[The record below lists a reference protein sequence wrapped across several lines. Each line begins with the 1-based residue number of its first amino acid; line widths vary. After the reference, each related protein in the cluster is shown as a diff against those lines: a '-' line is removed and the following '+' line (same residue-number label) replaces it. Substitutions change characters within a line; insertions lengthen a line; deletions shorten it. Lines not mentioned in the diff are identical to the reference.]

1 MSTASAHHAII
12 DIGSNSIRLVVF
24 GPAREVLYND
34 KVLAGLGRGV
44 VATGRIDR
52 EARALALSTLK
63 RYAALLAL
71 IKPSQLRVVATAA
84 VREAENGSEFL
95 AAVKALGLPV
105 ELLSGEDEARGSA
118 WGVLAHFPDARG
130 VVADLG
136 GGSLELA
143 RVGDHAVHEC
153 VSFPLGVLRVAA
165 IRAEGRGLLRKA
177 VKKAL
182 ASLDWTRQVAGQ
194 ELFLVGGAWRA
205 LAKIEARLGKHDPSA
220 SFAPEEAR
228 RLKIYARRMGPEW
241 LASLPGI
248 SAARSVQLEHA
259 AALLAALVGELSPSS
274 VTITRAGLREGLVA
288 GPP

>member
-1 MSTASAHHAII
+1 MPAASHRHAII

-24 GPAREVLYND
+24 GPGRDVLYND

-71 IKPSQLRVVATAA
+71 IKPSHLRVVATAA
-84 VREAENGSEFL
+84 VREAENGAEFL
-95 AAVKALGLPV
+95 AAVRALGLSA

-118 WGVLAHFPDARG
+118 WGVLAHFPEARG
-130 VVADLG
+130 IVADLG

-143 RVGDHAVHEC
+143 RVCDGAVHEC
-153 VSFPLGVLRVAA
+153 VSFPLGVLRIAA
-165 IRAEGRGLLRKA
+165 IRAEGRGRLRKT

-182 ASLDWTRQVAGQ
+182 APLDWTRQVAGQ

-205 LAKIEARLGKHDPSA
+205 LAKIEARLGKHDPST

-259 AALLAALVGELSPSS
+259 AALLAALVGELAPSS

>member
-1 MSTASAHHAII
+1 MSTAPNLHAII

-24 GPAREVLYND
+24 GPGREVLYND

-71 IKPSQLRVVATAA
+71 VKPSQLRVVATAA
-84 VREAENGSEFL
+84 VREAENGAEFL
-95 AAVKALGLPV
+95 AAVKALGLPA

-130 VVADLG
+130 IVADLG

-182 ASLDWTRQVAGQ
+182 APLDWTRQVAGQ

>member
-182 ASLDWTRQVAGQ
+182 APLDWTRQVAGQ

>member
-1 MSTASAHHAII
+1 MPTAPAHHAII

-24 GPAREVLYND
+24 GPGREVLYND

-71 IKPSQLRVVATAA
+71 IKPNQLRVVATAA
-84 VREAENGSEFL
+84 VREAENGPEFL
-95 AAVKALGLPV
+95 AAVRALGLPA
-105 ELLSGEDEARGSA
+105 ELLSGEDEARGAA
-118 WGVLAHFPDARG
+118 WGVLAHFPDAHG

-143 RVGDHAVHEC
+143 RVEGRTVHEC
-153 VSFPLGVLRVAA
+153 ASFPLGVLRVAA

-182 ASLDWTRQVAGQ
+182 APLDWTRQVSGQ

-220 SFAPEEAR
+220 SFVPEEAR

-248 SAARSVQLEHA
+248 SVARSVQLEHA
-259 AALLAALVGELSPSS
+259 AALLAALVGELAPSS

>member
-1 MSTASAHHAII
+1 MSTAPAHHAII

-24 GPAREVLYND
+24 GERREVLYND

-84 VREAENGSEFL
+84 VREAENGAEFL
-95 AAVKALGLPV
+95 AAVRTIGLPA
-105 ELLSGEDEARGSA
+105 ELLSGEGEARGAA
-118 WGVLAHFPDARG
+118 WGVLAHFPDAHG

-143 RVGDHAVHEC
+143 RVEGRAVHEC
-153 VSFPLGVLRVAA
+153 ASFPLGVLRVAA

-177 VKKAL
+177 VKQAL
-182 ASLDWTRQVAGQ
+182 APLDWTRQVAGQ

-220 SFAPEEAR
+220 SFAPDEAR

>member
-1 MSTASAHHAII
+1 MPTAPAHHAII

-24 GPAREVLYND
+24 GPGREVLYND

-44 VATGRIDR
+44 VAAGRIDR

-71 IKPSQLRVVATAA
+71 LNPPMVRVVATAA
-84 VREAENGSEFL
+84 VREAENGAEFL
-95 AAVKALGLPV
+95 AAVRALGLPA

-143 RVGDHAVHEC
+143 RVADHAVHEC
-153 VSFPLGVLRVAA
+153 VSFPLGVLRIAA
-165 IRAEGRGLLRKA
+165 IRAEGRGRLRKA

-182 ASLDWTRQVAGQ
+182 APLDWTRQVAGQ
-194 ELFLVGGAWRA
+194 ELYLVGGAWRA

-220 SFAPEEAR
+220 SFAPDEAR

-241 LASLPGI
+241 LATLPGI

-259 AALLAALVGELSPSS
+259 AALLAALVGELAPAS

>member
-1 MSTASAHHAII
+1 MSTAPAHHAII

-24 GPAREVLYND
+24 GPVREVLYND

-182 ASLDWTRQVAGQ
+182 APLDWTRQVAGQ

-228 RLKIYARRMGPEW
+228 RLKIYARRMGPGW